1 MPVKRSDRQGVRWR
15 WRIFALAFVLV
26 CVLPGESAPEIAR
39 AKALAPN
46 SDEELVY
53 FDPNHVIRVFDPNPT
68 SDVLQVEWSSP
79 DGGWGAIALGDVTG
93 DGDLE
98 IVAIRPEGETGR
110 LTIFDPVAQDSPLDQ
125 VENADEI
132 PWAILYDLELP
143 VPPRLVATGE
153 FDTQRAGREI
163 LYSYAADDEHDR
175 FVILRATGAGGP
187 GRGWEE
193 QLSWELEGRWS
204 AVATGNV
211 HVDDA
216 IDEVALVSF
225 DLGELGL
232 FRVEPEVVRTFTNV
246 NREQRWRDV
255 AIGQYVVVANDGAEI
270 AAVRDADLPLASAWI
285 FRYNGSTFVDQL
297 GERISPSP
305 NRVFFADIR
314 NNGDEE
320 VVLLRQVKQELGPRP
335 RLIVRDGNSND
346 AVTMQEAL
354 LDGDNEYKGGDAGD
368 IDGDGR
374 DELVVM
380 RNNRIRIYPQPESAA
395 TFDLYELFT
404 NGSTVAVGNVDAAG
418 FAPQSRVLVSP
429 TRVSAMLQPGERGR
443 AVAIDVED
451 ITRGSNLNFAV
462 SVAGAEAWTG
472 LEVADN
478 VTPATFS
485 VTLNAEG
492 VDPGVYTGQLV
503 IDMNAQNV
511 ENDPL
516 VVALELTVQ
525 PVIRVTPSMILFSCE
540 DSSPQE
546 VRVALSAEDAEEYG
560 AQIEG
565 NPAWL
570 SVVPEAGPLPE
581 EVVVRY
587 DPARKPVDAPNSN
600 LLVTVDLPDE
610 PGIVH
615 RIPILAKCPH
625 ELQFLPTLY
634 KR

>member
-1 MPVKRSDRQGVRWR
+1 LDRQFVTWR
-15 WRIFALAFVLV
+15 HILALAFAL
-26 CVLPGESAPEIAR
+26 CCLLSSGHARKIAR
-39 AKALAPN
+39 AEALAPN
-46 SDEELVY
+46 SDEEIVY

-68 SDVLQVEWSSP
+68 SEVLQVEWSSP

-110 LTIFDPVAQDSPLDQ
+110 LTIFDPVAQDSLPEL
-125 VENADEI
+125 VEDADEI

-143 VPPRLVATGE
+143 LAPRLVATGE

-163 LYSYAADDEHDR
+163 LYSYAVDDEHDR
-175 FVILRATGAGGP
+175 FVILRATGEGGP

-225 DLGELGL
+225 DLGELAL
-232 FRVEPEVVRTFTNV
+232 FRVEPDVVRTFTNV
-246 NREQRWRDV
+246 NRDHRWRDV
-255 AIGQYVVVANDGAEI
+255 AIGQYVIVDNDGAEI
-270 AAVRDADLPLASAWI
+270 AAVRDADFPLASAWV

-320 VVLLRQVKQELGPRP
+320 MVMLRQAQQELGPRP

-354 LDGDNEYKGGDAGD
+354 LDGDNEYRGGDAGD

-374 DELVVM
+374 DELVVI
-380 RNNRIRIYPQPESAA
+380 RNNRIRIYPEPEASA

-429 TRVSAMLQPGERGR
+429 TRVSAILQPGERGSS
-443 AVAIDVED
+443 VQIEIED
-451 ITRGSNLNFAV
+451 ITRGANLNFAV
-462 SVAGAEAWTG
+462 NVLGAQSWTE

-485 VTLNAEG
+485 VRLNAEG
-492 VDPGVYTGQLV
+492 VDPGTYMGQLV
-503 IDMNAQNV
+503 IDLEAQNV

-516 VVALELTVQ
+516 IVALELVVH
-525 PVIRVTPSMILFSCE
+525 PVIRVSPSFVLFSCK
-540 DSSPQE
+540 DSSGQE
-546 VRVALSAEDAEEYG
+546 LRVALSADEAQEYS

-570 SVVPEAGPLPE
+570 TVVPEAGLLPE

-587 DPARKPVDAPNSN
+587 DPAQKPVDAPNSN

-615 RIPILAKCPH
+615 RIPIIAACPH
-625 ELQFLPTLY
+625 ELQFLPILH